1 MSKEQ
6 NMKNK
11 MLKGTIILTV
21 AGVITRVI
29 GFLYRIFLAN
39 LLGDTK
45 LGIYQIIFP
54 IYGICFTLYASGLQ
68 TAVSQLVADPHLKNS
83 KRVLKC
89 GIFCSL
95 CCSITLFV
103 LLFTFSDWISIHLL
117 FAKETAPLLRILSV
131 IFPFCGI
138 TSIIN
143 GYFYGKR
150 HAKVPSITQ
159 IIEQFCR
166 VGFVVA
172 VFFCFQKSIS
182 CEIAVL
188 GLIVGEM
195 ASNIYN
201 MWNIRKEFS
210 GKKENSKSRYGELI
224 KKLLGQAIPL
234 SATRLTISV
243 LSAAEAVLI
252 PIMLQFSGLNR
263 TDSFALYGITTGI
276 VLPFILFP
284 GTITNSLSVLL
295 LPEVSKAYYEKDNS
309 KIMRTTQITIK
320 YSLLLGC
327 IAMAVFVCFGPQIGT
342 MFFHNPRSG
351 KLLSLLS
358 MICPFVYV
366 STTLASIINGLS
378 KSSITFRNTVI
389 GLVLRIAFLIM
400 ATPYFGIY
408 GYLLGMLV
416 SQILISIL
424 DGYYLVKRKYTKI
437 DLIKWLVCP
446 AILFISSCYIGK
458 KLFSI
463 NEILQYVPSTVCLV
477 LIMGT
482 FLVIPIIILYKGKMI
497 QKQDFY

>member
-1 MSKEQ
+1 MEFS
-6 NMKNK
+6 
-11 MLKGTIILTV
+11 V
-21 AGVITRVI
+21 RFVV
-29 GFLYRIFLAN
+29 
-39 LLGDTK
+39 
-45 LGIYQIIFP
+45 
-54 IYGICFTLYASGLQ
+54 
-68 TAVSQLVADPHLKNS
+68 
-83 KRVLKC
+83 
-89 GIFCSL
+89 
-95 CCSITLFV
+95 SITLFV

-210 GKKENSKSRYGELI
+210 GKKENSKSRYGKLI
-224 KKLLGQAIPL
+224 KKLLGPGNPIKRYAPYHLGFVSGRSGSNSYYAAIF
-234 SATRLTISV
+234 R
-243 LSAAEAVLI
+243 
-252 PIMLQFSGLNR
+252 LNR
-263 TDSFALYGITTGI
+263 IDSFALYGITTGI

-358 MICPFVYV
+358 IICPFVYV

-482 FLVIPIIILYKGKMI
+482 FLVIPIVILYKGKMI

>member
-1 MSKEQ
+1 
-6 NMKNK
+6 MKNK
-11 MLKGTIILTV
+11 MLKGTIILTI
-21 AGVITRVI
+21 AGVVTRVI

-68 TAVSQLVADPHLKNS
+68 TAVSQLVADPHLKDP
-83 KRVLKC
+83 KRVLKG
-89 GIFCSL
+89 GIICSL
-95 CCSITLFV
+95 CCSVTLSV

-117 FAKETAPLLRILSV
+117 FAGETAPLLRILSV

-159 IIEQFCR
+159 IIEQIFR

-172 VFFCFQKSIS
+172 IFFCFHRQIS

-188 GLIVGEM
+188 GLIIGEL
-195 ASNIYN
+195 ASNLYN
-201 MWNIRKEFS
+201 LWNIRKEFA
-210 GKKENSKSRYGELI
+210 GKKEKTKSGYGELI
-224 KKLLGQAIPL
+224 KKLLSQAVPL

-295 LPEVSKAYYEKDNS
+295 LPEVSKAYYEKDNN

-327 IAMAVFVCFGPQIGT
+327 IAMAVFICFGPQIGT
-342 MFFHNPRSG
+342 LFFQNPRSG

-358 MICPFVYV
+358 VICPFVYV

-389 GLVLRIAFLIM
+389 GLVLRITFLIV

-424 DGYYLVKRKYTKI
+424 DGCYLVKRQYTRI
-437 DLIKWLVCP
+437 DLGKWLICP
-446 AILFISSCYIGK
+446 ALLFIGSCYIGK
-458 KLFSI
+458 KLFI
-463 NEILQYVPSTVCLV
+463 LNEIRHYIPSRLCFII
-477 LIMGT
+477 IMGT
-482 FLVIPIIILYKGKMI
+482 FILIPIMILYQSKMI

>member
-1 MSKEQ
+1 M
-6 NMKNK
+6 
-11 MLKGTIILTV
+11 
-21 AGVITRVI
+21 
-29 GFLYRIFLAN
+29 
-39 LLGDTK
+39 
-45 LGIYQIIFP
+45 
-54 IYGICFTLYASGLQ
+54 
-68 TAVSQLVADPHLKNS
+68 
-83 KRVLKC
+83 
-89 GIFCSL
+89 
-95 CCSITLFV
+95 
-103 LLFTFSDWISIHLL
+103 
-117 FAKETAPLLRILSV
+117 
-131 IFPFCGI
+131 
-138 TSIIN
+138 
-143 GYFYGKR
+143 
-150 HAKVPSITQ
+150 
-159 IIEQFCR
+159 
-166 VGFVVA
+166 
-172 VFFCFQKSIS
+172 
-182 CEIAVL
+182 
-188 GLIVGEM
+188 
-195 ASNIYN
+195 
-201 MWNIRKEFS
+201 
-210 GKKENSKSRYGELI
+210 I

-263 TDSFALYGITTGI
+263 IDSFALYGITTGI

-389 GLVLRIAFLIM
+389 GLVLRIAFLIT

>member
-1 MSKEQ
+1 
-6 NMKNK
+6 MKNK
-11 MLKGTIILTV
+11 MIKGTIILTT

-45 LGIYQIIFP
+45 LGLYQMIFP

-68 TAVSQLVADPHLKNS
+68 TAVSQLVADPNLKGP
-83 KRVLKC
+83 KRILKC
-89 GIFCSL
+89 GILCSL
-95 CCSITLFV
+95 CVSFTLTV
-103 LLFTFSDWISIHLL
+103 LLFHFSDWISLHLL
-117 FAKETAPLLRILSV
+117 FAKETAPLLRILAV

-150 HAKVPSITQ
+150 HAKVPSVTQ
-159 IIEQFCR
+159 IIEQLVR
-166 VGFVVA
+166 VGFVVT
-172 VFFCFQKSIS
+172 VFFCFHKSIS
-182 CEIAVL
+182 CETAVL
-188 GLIVGEM
+188 GLIIGEL

-201 MWNIRKEFS
+201 LWNIRKEFKDQS
-210 GKKENSKSRYGELI
+210 EKSKFKYPEMI
-224 KKLLGQAIPL
+224 KKLLNQAIPL

-252 PIMLQFSGLNR
+252 PVMLQYSGLNR

-295 LPEVSKAYYEKDNS
+295 LPEVSKAYYENNNE
-309 KIMRTTQITIK
+309 KILRTTQLCIK

-327 IAMAVFVCFGPQIGT
+327 VSMAVFICFGPQIGT
-342 MFFHNPRSG
+342 LFFKNPRSG

-389 GLVLRIAFLIM
+389 GLVLRITFLII
-400 ATPYFGIY
+400 ATPNFGIY
-408 GYLLGMLV
+408 GYLFGLLI

-424 DGYYLVKRKYTKI
+424 DGYYLVKRNYTKI
-437 DLIKWLVCP
+437 NLFGWLIIP
-446 AILFISSCYIGK
+446 AVLFISSCYIGK
-458 KLFSI
+458 KLFVI
-463 NEILQYVPSTVCLV
+463 NEILQYIPSLACLI
-477 LIMGT
+477 LILGI
-482 FLVIPIIILYKGKMI
+482 FLILPSMILYKSKMI

>member
-1 MSKEQ
+1 MGKEQ

-11 MLKGTIILTV
+11 MLKGTIILTI

-45 LGIYQIIFP
+45 LGIYQMIFP

-68 TAVSQLVADPHLKNS
+68 TAVSQLVADPHLKDS
-83 KRVLKC
+83 KRVLKS
-89 GIFCSL
+89 GIICSL
-95 CCSITLFV
+95 CCSVTLSL

-117 FAKETAPLLRILSV
+117 FAKETASLLRILSV

-159 IIEQFCR
+159 IIEQIFR

-172 VFFCFQKSIS
+172 IFFCFHKQIS
-182 CEIAVL
+182 CESAVL
-188 GLIVGEM
+188 GLIIGEL
-195 ASNIYN
+195 ASNLYN
-201 MWNIRKEFS
+201 LWNIRREFA
-210 GKKENSKSRYGELI
+210 GKKRKSKSGYGELI
-224 KKLLGQAIPL
+224 NKLLKQAVPL

-243 LSAAEAVLI
+243 LSAVEAVLI

-295 LPEVSKAYYEKDNS
+295 LPEVSKAYYEKDNR

-327 IAMAVFVCFGPQIGT
+327 IAMAVFVCFGSQIGNL
-342 MFFHNPRSG
+342 FFHNARSG

-389 GLVLRIAFLIM
+389 GLILRITFLIA

-408 GYLLGMLV
+408 GYLLGLLV

-437 DLIKWLVCP
+437 NLMKWLVCP
-446 AILFISSCYIGK
+446 ALLFISSCYIGK
-458 KLFSI
+458 KLFAI
-463 NEILQYVPSTVCLV
+463 NEILQYLPSSICLII
-477 LIMGT
+477 IMGI
-482 FLVIPIIILYKGKMI
+482 FLIIPIIILYQSKMI
-497 QKQDFY
+497 QRQDFY